1 MGFNS
6 GFKGLKWKRRGYK
19 AYLFLLSHTTMHGSM
34 NVKLVLCI
42 IRYGVWCF
50 WCNVWKVHLLRE
62 KSGLKWKN
70 VGTKLTYFWHS
81 AWYPDVLCTTH
92 HHKHQRLDPLI
103 LSVSRVTTAVA
114 NVSSVFQLFF
124 FLVVCNDMISK
135 GFGLVAFF
143 ASVKASFVCIHSK
156 AGIGPKGYYR
166 RR

>member
-103 LSVSRVTTAVA
+103 LSVSRVTTPLA
-114 NVSSVFQLFF
+114 NVSSVFQLFS
-124 FLVVCNDMISK
+124 FLTPSLVIPGQCNFSCSREERMKVSSRRLK
-135 GFGLVAFF
+135 TETFG
-143 ASVKASFVCIHSK
+143 
-156 AGIGPKGYYR
+156 
-166 RR
+166 